1 MVLSFF
7 TDFFT
12 YETTKSVVVKSWS
25 VGIINRIVQ
34 LLIIVYFIGWVF
46 LHEKAYQNIDTGI
59 ESAVMTKVKGFG
71 LYNNQVMD
79 VADYVVPTQGAS
91 VFCIITKLIVSE
103 NQTQSF
109 CAEVRILTGK
119 CVEGPRGEKRCEIR
133 GWCPAEDDTINTVSP
148 MKEAENFTIF
158 IKNSIRFPMF
168 NVTRGNF
175 PSNIDEK
182 YIKTC
187 KYDPVHN
194 PSCPIFRV
202 GDILK
207 YTNESFNTIGG
218 EIGINV
224 GWVCDLDQ
232 SEEECKPSY
241 SFTRLDDVF
250 QDNKVSKGYNF
261 RFAKYF
267 RSPDGTEYRTL
278 HKAFAIR
285 FDILVSGKAG
295 KFNAVPTVINVVAAF
310 TSVGLGTVL
319 CDLILLNFLK
329 GAEQY
334 KAKKFEEVTTVHTSE
349 SNQLSQMSQESP
361 RPRKAKLEEKHSE
374 DSGAFSIGQLP

>member
-1 MVLSFF
+1 M
-7 TDFFT
+7 
-12 YETTKSVVVKSWS
+12 
-25 VGIINRIVQ
+25 
-34 LLIIVYFIGWVF
+34 
-46 LHEKAYQNIDTGI
+46 
-59 ESAVMTKVKGFG
+59 
-71 LYNNQVMD
+71 
-79 VADYVVPTQGAS
+79 QGAS

-207 YTNESFNTIGG
+207 YTNESFNTIASTGG

-334 KAKKFEEVTTVHTSE
+334 KAKKDKPAVQPHLHPPLFSC
-349 SNQLSQMSQESP
+349 P
-361 RPRKAKLEEKHSE
+361 E
-374 DSGAFSIGQLP
+374 DSSVGTLEPQLTGRRDDQKRSKPILEMEMFFFFIIPEQEI